1 MGSAEVL
8 EEIAGEVR
16 VCRLC
21 PLWER
26 RRNAVP
32 GEGNPS
38 AEIMVVG
45 EGPGEEEDLQGR
57 PFVGRAG
64 RLLTEALANAGLRR
78 EDVFITNVV
87 KCRPPGNREPTPEE
101 SKICVEKYLRR
112 QMEAVNPRVVLLLGA
127 VAVKTLLGI
136 GSVTAVRGRAFT
148 KGGRVFFC
156 TFHPAAAL
164 YNPGNK
170 PVFFKDVAAARE
182 LAESLRGFPRQKTL
196 DGF

>member
-1 MGSAEVL
+1 MASGVL
-8 EEIAGEVR
+8 EEVAEEVR
-16 VCRLC
+16 RCRLC
-21 PLWER
+21 PLWKD
-26 RRNAVP
+26 RRNVVP

-64 RLLTEALANAGLRR
+64 KLLNEALSNAGLRR
-78 EDVFITNVV
+78 EDVYITNIV

-101 SKICVEKYLRR
+101 SKICVERYLRR
-112 QMEAVNPRVVLLLGA
+112 QIEAVNPRVVLLLGA
-127 VAVKTLLGI
+127 VAVKNMLGI
-136 GSVTAVRGRAFT
+136 GSVTAVRGKAFT
-148 KGGRVFFC
+148 KGGHVFFC

-170 PVFFKDVAAARE
+170 PVFFKDIAAAKE
-182 LAESLRGFPRQKTL
+182 MAESLRSFPRQRTL